1 MLSSEDVD
9 CVVRV
14 SGVRSGCVVC
24 TEVVCGVGG
33 CMCGE
38 EACCVWVSVVW
49 SGCGM

>member
-24 TEVVCGVGG
+24 TEVVC
-33 CMCGE
+33 C
-38 EACCVWVSVVW
+38 VVW
-49 SGCGM
+49 GGVCVVRRRAVCG